1 MSITGTQGGPMN
13 DKPTEVLDID
23 PKPDSINYAATMRQ
37 VKRHYGKGIFRQLV
51 DIARLRYGSG
61 QVHPAEYFRLGIY
74 LPRLSWTD
82 KKLFLG
88 REGNRRL
95 CDRLSPTQLPNLD
108 GLLADKI
115 LAGRLFTSIGLPNPR
130 EKAVFPGHPGL
141 DAGKVLPDQAAVE
154 AFLNDPSNH
163 PLHGK
168 PARGSRALGQ
178 VSILGPGDTVGTLR
192 LPFGRQVDTT
202 ALARDICENFQDGYL
217 FQDLHVPVPDVAERI
232 GANATIRVV
241 TIATTSGIKTLFA
254 ILKSKLVDD
263 TGKEIP
269 GKSVSVLLD
278 RNTGVPENSAFVDPE
293 LIDGLVIPDCP
304 RMHDLAEAAHAA
316 LDQPGMIGWDVIPT
330 ETGPIFLE
338 ANTRAFNEYYQLVTG
353 RGLMHPEFR
362 ALYDDSRAHARQR
375 VKRMRAAQRIKVKN
389 PLQRY
394 L

>member
-1 MSITGTQGGPMN
+1 MSDSNSPATT
-13 DKPTEVLDID
+13 VLDIT
-23 PKPDSINYAATMRQ
+23 PKPDGIDFTATMRQ
-37 VKRHYGKGIFRQLV
+37 VKKHYGKGILRQLI
-51 DIARLRYGSG
+51 DIARLRYGPG

-74 LPRLSWTD
+74 LPRLSWAD

-95 CDRLSPTQLPNLD
+95 CDRLSPAQLPNLD
-108 GLLADKI
+108 GLLSNKI
-115 LAGRLFTSIGLPNPR
+115 LAGRLFTSIGLPTPA

-141 DAGKVLPDQAAVE
+141 DAGTNLPDQAAVE
-154 AFLNDPSNH
+154 SFLGDPNNL
-163 PLHGK
+163 PLQGK

-178 VSILGPGDTVGTLR
+178 VSILGPGDTPGTLR
-192 LPFGRQVDTT
+192 LPFGQQVEIA
-202 ALARDICENFQDGYL
+202 ALAADICRNFEDGYL
-217 FQDLHVPVPDVAERI
+217 FQALHRPVPALAERI
-232 GANATIRVV
+232 GDNATIRVV
-241 TIATTSGIKTLFA
+241 TIATSAGIKTLFA
-254 ILKSKLVDD
+254 IMKSKLVDE

-278 RNTGVPENSAFVDPE
+278 RETGVPENSAFVSPD
-293 LIDGLVIPDCP
+293 LIEGLVLPDCA

-316 LDQPGMIGWDVIPT
+316 LAQPGMIGWDVIPT

-362 ALYDDSRAHARQR
+362 ALYDDAQALSRQR
-375 VKRMRAAQRIKVKN
+375 IREQRALRRMKVRN